1 MLKKNL
7 DSRVWLHMFPLKY
20 KKMKFREVRLFAL
33 TTKITKYFYKKSHI
47 AQFFTFLAHCMIQN
61 IVFLKIRKNVSLN
74 LTSLDWPRADIM
86 LVSLSHGE
94 KLDMSENILLGGYTE
109 DKSQMV
115 LVKIFGDLVDPDQ
128 KVLIY

>member
-1 MLKKNL
+1 M
-7 DSRVWLHMFPLKY
+7 
-20 KKMKFREVRLFAL
+20 
-33 TTKITKYFYKKSHI
+33 
-47 AQFFTFLAHCMIQN
+47 
-61 IVFLKIRKNVSLN
+61 SLN

-115 LVKIFGDLVDPDQ
+115 LVKIFGEFVDSDQ
-128 KVLIY
+128 KVILAGSLDLGNSYYLGNKVTRVIEFVV

>member
-1 MLKKNL
+1 
-7 DSRVWLHMFPLKY
+7 MFPLKY

-33 TTKITKYFYKKSHI
+33 TTKITKYFYKNLSHI

>member
-1 MLKKNL
+1 
-7 DSRVWLHMFPLKY
+7 
-20 KKMKFREVRLFAL
+20 
-33 TTKITKYFYKKSHI
+33 
-47 AQFFTFLAHCMIQN
+47 MIQN

-115 LVKIFGDLVDPDQ
+115 LVKIFGELVDPDQ
-128 KVLIY
+128 KVVLIYLLVTDCQNLTKIKKYLFYF